1 MWAATLVLPATELVD
16 SCYFNMFDGCGN
28 LEALICLATTING
41 TDCTKEWLY
50 GVNNSGT
57 FTKAMGATCWSSGSN
72 GIPYGWSVNE
82 Y

>member
-1 MWAATLVLPATELVD
+1 MT
-16 SCYFNMFDGCGN
+16 
-28 LEALICLATTING
+28 CLATTING
-41 TDCTKEWLY
+41 TDCTKDWLS
-50 GVNNSGT
+50 GVSNSGT